1 MKQRFTHVPI
11 ASDDL
16 ESYQKHGLR
25 FYQTPSGDYPSI
37 TTILGG
43 TADKTWLE
51 SWKTS
56 LGEKKAAAETQRCAD
71 RGTAVHL
78 LAEKYLQNDPNYD
91 QKQRYENLKL
101 FNQIKIPINKINNI
115 IGQEIALYS
124 DLLQVAGRCDVI
136 AEYDGVLS
144 IIDFKTS
151 NGNKDNDKIEDYFL
165 QCTAYSLMFEEMFGI
180 TIDQIVVIIAVEKGM
195 SGQVFKKDRSA
206 YISQLIKRAKKF
218 HESRKPKAK

>member
-11 ASDDL
+11 TTDDL
-16 ESYQKHGLR
+16 ESSMKHGLR
-25 FYQTPSGDYPSI
+25 FYQTPNGAYPSI

-43 TADKTWLE
+43 TADKGWLDN
-51 SWKTS
+51 WKAS
-56 LGEKKAAAETQRCAD
+56 LGDKKAAAESKRCAD

-78 LAEKYLQNDPNYD
+78 LAERYLQNDPNYD
-91 QKQRYENLKL
+91 AGQKYENLKL
-101 FNQIKIPINKINNI
+101 FNQIKIHINKINNI
-115 IGQEIALYS
+115 VGQEIALYS
-124 DLLQVAGRCDVI
+124 DLLRVAGRCDVI

-151 NGNKDNDKIEDYFL
+151 NGNKDTHMIEDYFL

-180 TIDQIVVIIAVEKGM
+180 TIDQIVVIITVEKGL
-195 SGQVFKKDRSA
+195 SGQVFKRDRGQ

-218 HESRKPKAK
+218 HESRKPKT